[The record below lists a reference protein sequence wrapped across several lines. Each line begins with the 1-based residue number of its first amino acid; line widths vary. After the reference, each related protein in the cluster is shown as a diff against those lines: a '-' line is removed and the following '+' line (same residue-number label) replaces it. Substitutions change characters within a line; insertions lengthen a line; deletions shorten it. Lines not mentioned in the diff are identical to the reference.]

1 MKQKKRI
8 IILCII
14 CGLTLIAFAAV
25 MIAINRDSKNIS
37 KDDTAPETT
46 TAPMVTAT
54 PEPTKDPHEGMVRSN
69 LTGEYITEKVAKKRP
84 YAVIIN
90 NIEYANANQQGTSQ
104 IDVLYEALA
113 EGGIT
118 RMLGVIQDVDKIKKL
133 GSVRSAR
140 HYFVSFASEWDAI
153 FCHFGQTKYAIS
165 KIEEL
170 GINNLSGLSAVGPV
184 VYARDYSYKAPHNV
198 FTTGKK
204 MKKGAK
210 KLGYRTKVKSENV
223 AEHFSFYEEDTDLSS
238 TQDTTYVNLPFS
250 NYSTC
255 YLKYDK
261 KSKTYKKY
269 EYGKKHIDHKNNK
282 QLSFK
287 NVIIQLVKE
296 KNIDKN
302 GYQHLY
308 LHKRKGEG
316 YYLTNGKR
324 IKITWRK
331 SEVDHRMCYYDE
343 DGNVLTINPGK
354 TYIAAYPTSRKK
366 LISFKN
372 KK

>member
-1 MKQKKRI
+1 MKNKKKV
-8 IILCII
+8 ILISSI
-14 CGLTLIAFAAV
+14 CAIAVIAVAAGAAV
-25 MIAINRDSKNIS
+25 FMSRSGKVADEQK
-37 KDDTAPETT
+37 APETT
-46 TAPMVTAT
+46 QIPVVTAA

-69 LTGEYITEKVAKKRP
+69 LTGEYVTEKVAEKRP

-118 RMLGVIQDVDKIKKL
+118 RMLGVIQNVDKIKKL

-210 KLGYRTKVKSENV
+210 KLGYRTKVKSDNV
-223 AEHFSFYEEDTDLSS
+223 AEHFAFYEEDTDLDSID
-238 TQDTTYVNLPFS
+238 DTTYIKLPFS

-255 YLKYDK
+255 YLKYDT

-269 EYGKKHIDHKNNK
+269 EYGKKHKDHKNNK
-282 QLSFK
+282 QLAFK
-287 NVIIQLVKE
+287 NVIVQLVKE

-302 GYQHLY
+302 GYQHLF

-324 IKITWRK
+324 VKITWRK
-331 SEVDHRMCYYDE
+331 SEADHKMTYYDE
-343 DGNVLTINPGK
+343 SGDVLTINPGK

-366 LISFKN
+366 LISFKE
-372 KK
+372 K

>member
-1 MKQKKRI
+1 MKNKKKVILISCICAVVVIAMAAGAVVLMNRSGKVADEQK
-8 IILCII
+8 
-14 CGLTLIAFAAV
+14 
-25 MIAINRDSKNIS
+25 
-37 KDDTAPETT
+37 APEATQ
-46 TAPMVTAT
+46 APIVTAT
-54 PEPTKDPHEGMVRSN
+54 PEPTKDPHEGVVRSN
-69 LTGEYITEKVAKKRP
+69 LTGEYITEKVAEKRP

-210 KLGYRTKVKSENV
+210 KLGYRTKVKSDNV
-223 AEHFSFYEEDTDLSS
+223 AEHFTFYEEDTDLDS
-238 TQDTTYVNLPFS
+238 TDDTTYIKLPFS
-250 NYSTC
+250 DYSTC
-255 YLKYDK
+255 YLKYDE

-269 EYGKKHIDHKNNK
+269 EYGKKHKDHKNNK
-282 QLSFK
+282 QLAFK
-287 NVIIQLVKE
+287 NVIVQLVKE

-302 GYQHLY
+302 GYQHLF

-324 IKITWRK
+324 VKITWRK
-331 SEVDHRMCYYDE
+331 SEVDHKMTYYDE
-343 DGNVLTINPGK
+343 SGNVLTINPGK

-366 LISFKN
+366 LISLKE
-372 KK
+372 K